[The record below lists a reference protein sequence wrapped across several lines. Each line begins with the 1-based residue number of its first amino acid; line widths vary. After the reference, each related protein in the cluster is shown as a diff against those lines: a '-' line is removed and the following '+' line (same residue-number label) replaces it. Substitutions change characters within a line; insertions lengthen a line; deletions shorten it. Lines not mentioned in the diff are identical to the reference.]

1 MVSKKKLLLNKLYEN
16 EVGLDDEKRLKKS
29 TNTAFILMFP
39 CLILAGMAAF
49 LSRSI
54 AGSVL
59 AVALGVYQFLMLKKF
74 IEDYYKNR

>member
-1 MVSKKKLLLNKLYEN
+1 MAKRFINKAYTNELNEIATAT
-16 EVGLDDEKRLKKS
+16 VKKS

-54 AGSVL
+54 AGSIL
-59 AVALGVYQFLMLKKF
+59 AVALGIYQFLMLKKF